1 MFIATVVVSVLL
13 AAAVLGSA
21 MAKLSKQPKIIESMT
36 ELRVPAAWLPRLAAA
51 EIAGAIGLLVG
62 LKFAPIGIAAAIGLV
77 GYFVGAVATHVRAKD
92 KNIAPPAVL
101 MLLSVAALVLRIA
114 TM

>member
-21 MAKLSKQPKIIESMT
+21 VAKLTKQPTLVESMT
-36 ELRVPAAWLPRLAAA
+36 AMKVPAAWLPRLAAA
-51 EIAGAIGLLVG
+51 EIAGALGLLVG
-62 LKFAPIGIAAAIGLV
+62 LWLAPLGIAAAVGLV
-77 GYFVGAVATHVRAKD
+77 AYFVGAIATHVRAND
-92 KNIAPPAVL
+92 KNVVPPVVF
-101 MLLSVAALVLRIA
+101 MLVSVAALVLRIA